1 MRNFARCEFTKNL
14 AILLVVFMLSLFANN
29 DFIQSTI
36 TFFLQ
41 KVKTTTLFVKHT
53 IETTAVY
60 LQYQKQINYAN
71 N

>member
-1 MRNFARCEFTKNL
+1 VKF
-14 AILLVVFMLSLFANN
+14 
-29 DFIQSTI
+29 DFIEAKI
-36 TFFLQ
+36 VRFLQ

-53 IETTAVY
+53 IETTAAY